1 MIQKSTDA
9 DKSRVLNTLVLGF
22 SVDPIIRWV
31 FPEPQEFLTNFP
43 TLLQLFGGRAFEN
56 NSAYHSDGFVCG
68 ALWLPPDVHPDEDGI
83 VNLFEEKLEGPLLQ
97 DAFAMFEQMD
107 EFHPEEPCW
116 HLAFI
121 AVDPAQ
127 IGNGYGSK
135 MLEHTL
141 KVCDADKKLAYLEST
156 NPANITLY
164 QRHGFEL
171 VGEIQAGSS
180 PVLYPMR
187 REPR

>member
-1 MIQKSTDA
+1 M
-9 DKSRVLNTLVLGF
+9 
-22 SVDPIIRWV
+22 
-31 FPEPQEFLTNFP
+31 
-43 TLLQLFGGRAFEN
+43 
-56 NSAYHSDGFVCG
+56 
-68 ALWLPPDVHPDEDGI
+68 
-83 VNLFEEKLEGPLLQ
+83 NLFEEKLDGQLLQ
-97 DAFAMFEQMD
+97 DAFAMFEQMG
-107 EFHPEEPCW
+107 EYHPEEPCW

-127 IGNGYGSK
+127 TGNGYGSK

-141 KVCDADKKLAYLEST
+141 KACDADKKLAYLEST

>member
-1 MIQKSTDA
+1 
-9 DKSRVLNTLVLGF
+9 
-22 SVDPIIRWV
+22 
-31 FPEPQEFLTNFP
+31 
-43 TLLQLFGGRAFEN
+43 
-56 NSAYHSDGFVCG
+56 
-68 ALWLPPDVHPDEDGI
+68 
-83 VNLFEEKLEGPLLQ
+83 
-97 DAFAMFEQMD
+97 
-107 EFHPEEPCW
+107 
-116 HLAFI
+116 
-121 AVDPAQ
+121 
-127 IGNGYGSK
+127 